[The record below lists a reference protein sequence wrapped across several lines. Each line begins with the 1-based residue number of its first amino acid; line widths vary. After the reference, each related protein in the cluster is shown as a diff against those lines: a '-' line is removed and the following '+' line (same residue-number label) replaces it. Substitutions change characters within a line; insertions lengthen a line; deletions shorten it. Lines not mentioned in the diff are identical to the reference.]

1 MLTTPEPRLKKLF
14 TAEEIRLTISRLANE
29 IRRDYAGKTPL
40 IIGILKGSFIFLADL
55 IRILEIPLEIGFIRA
70 ASYGALDVSSGV
82 VRITNDT
89 DADIGNRDVIV
100 VEDIVDTG
108 LTLEVILKHLE
119 AKKPASLKTCA
130 LIDKPHRRQMS
141 IKIDYHGFHAKD
153 VFLVGYGLD
162 YNEKY
167 RNLQD
172 IYVMKKA

>member
-1 MLTTPEPRLKKLF
+1 MEPRLKQLF
-14 TAEEIRLTISRLANE
+14 TAEEIQLTISRLANE

-40 IIGILKGSFIFLADL
+40 VIGVLKGSFIFLADL
-55 IRILEIPLEIGFIRA
+55 IRMLRMPLEIDFIRA
-70 ASYGALDVSSGV
+70 ASYGAIDVSSGV
-82 VRITNDT
+82 VRITKDT
-89 DADIGNRDVIV
+89 DADIGNRDIIV

-108 LTLEVILKHLE
+108 LTLDIILKHLK

-130 LIDKPHRRQMS
+130 LIDKPNRRQIS

-167 RNLQD
+167 RYLQD
-172 IYVMKKA
+172 IYVMEKA

>member
-1 MLTTPEPRLKKLF
+1 MEPRLKQLF
-14 TAEEIRLTISRLANE
+14 TAEETHIQVKRLANE

-40 IIGILKGSFIFLADL
+40 VIGVLKGSFIFLADL
-55 IRILEIPLEIGFIRA
+55 IRMLEMPLEIDFIRA
-70 ASYGALDVSSGV
+70 ASYGAIDVSSGV
-82 VRITNDT
+82 VRITKDT
-89 DADIGNRDVIV
+89 DADIANRDIIV

-108 LTLEVILKHLE
+108 LTLDVILKHLK

-130 LIDKPHRRQMS
+130 LIDKPNRRQIS

-167 RNLQD
+167 RYLQD
-172 IYVMKKA
+172 IYVMEKA

>member
-1 MLTTPEPRLKKLF
+1 MGPRLKQLF
-14 TAEEIRLTISRLANE
+14 TAEEIQFTISRLANE

-40 IIGILKGSFIFLADL
+40 VIGVLKGSFIFLADL
-55 IRILEIPLEIGFIRA
+55 IRMLRMPLEIDFIRA
-70 ASYGALDVSSGV
+70 ASYGAIDVSSGV
-82 VRITNDT
+82 VRITKDT
-89 DADIGNRDVIV
+89 DADIANRDIIV

-108 LTLEVILKHLE
+108 LTLDVILKHLK

-130 LIDKPHRRQMS
+130 LIDKPHRRQIS

-167 RNLQD
+167 RYLPD
-172 IYVMKKA
+172 IYVMEKA

>member
-1 MLTTPEPRLKKLF
+1 MIINMEPRLKQLF
-14 TAEEIRLTISRLANE
+14 TAEEIQLTISRLASE

-40 IIGILKGSFIFLADL
+40 IMGVLKGSFIFLADL
-55 IRILEIPLEIGFIRA
+55 IRMLEMPLEIAFIRA
-70 ASYGALDVSSGV
+70 ASYGATDVSSGV

-89 DADIGNRDVIV
+89 DAGIGNRDIIV

-108 LTLEVILKHLE
+108 LTLDVILKHLR

-130 LIDKPHRRQMS
+130 LIDKPHRRQIS

-167 RNLQD
+167 RYLQD
-172 IYVMKKA
+172 IYVMEKA